1 MDAVPLRP
9 SLVAV
14 MVADPGDTAATSP
27 VPLTVA
33 TPLLSLAQL
42 IVRPESTLPLASL
55 SVAVSCTVCPTGA
68 LAVAGLTD
76 TVATGTTVTAML
88 ALPLLP
94 SLVAVIVVEPGDTAV
109 TSPVALTVATA
120 ALLDVQV
127 TVRPVKELPPA
138 SLRIVASCW
147 VLPATTLAV
156 AGLTDTVAT
165 GAGTVGTAAVVPLT
179 TFDRL
184 PNTAFTLSVPRYA
197 TSSKLYVVPGVR
209 PSTAQVCFAPIAVP
223 MTGVVHVPRVTLGA
237 ELPQVS
243 VEPATPRMS

>member
-33 TPLLSLAQL
+33 TPLLSLAQP

-76 TVATGTTVTAML
+76 TVATGTTVTAKL

-94 SLVAVIVVEPGDTAV
+94 SLGAVIRAGPGATAV
-109 TSPVALTVATA
+109 PSPA
-120 ALLDVQV
+120 
-127 TVRPVKELPPA
+127 PLPPA
-138 SLRIVASCW
+138 
-147 VLPATTLAV
+147 P
-156 AGLTDTVAT
+156 
-165 GAGTVGTAAVVPLT
+165 
-179 TFDRL
+179 
-184 PNTAFTLSVPRYA
+184 
-197 TSSKLYVVPGVR
+197 
-209 PSTAQVCFAPIAVP
+209 
-223 MTGVVHVPRVTLGA
+223 
-237 ELPQVS
+237 
-243 VEPATPRMS
+243 